1 MGDMSLSLR
10 HHTRGIVQQDNANY
24 EVGAGDVDSSCSS
37 GQSTPSRSSRGYSST
52 TGSRVDSQGSCTQS
66 DYEEEADTTA
76 NRTFALSTNKKPG
89 LGTKTAKTRTQNK
102 GGQWCKKKKNTNLRN
117 RKASLVPPIKP
128 LEGPN
133 QRIRSAHRHRIK
145 ELNSQVWELQQQLSG
160 VATENKLLKQLQVR
174 HTVALQRFQD
184 SQSGLPQV
192 LAKHGNEVRGLQELL
207 RKARI
212 RRNSLSRRLR
222 GTEEELLRT
231 KDVLHR
237 LQLLSE
243 DRSLKEREELS
254 HRLALISVDLNRKN
268 KRIQDLERNFELS
281 QISFNRH
288 LATETR
294 KTNEAREMSDYLQAQ
309 ISLLTQKIKEKE
321 RELEIH
327 NIYSHRF
334 PNGWNGKGARETKSV
349 QTDDLSSLPIEA
361 PCQLELEY
369 ACSLQHLELEKQ
381 KSLSWESFAIDFTD
395 RSDAADTLVDDRGS
409 NNNEDFAEDGEL
421 DGDSDKEN
429 PQLQGEEDCLAEK
442 AASSPNAS
450 GEQTEPFESQV
461 RYTLED
467 FLNTERANKALESS
481 PRTKRLYK
489 FKETIQN
496 LHSGKPAYTSH
507 THSLRKSPPRYIKSQ
522 ARVENLGSG
531 AYEPSFVTLP
541 AEKLQRRDTR
551 GPQPE
556 DGVVRSK
563 KSSLMKEL
571 FGQAPITDPIAMQ
584 TGRSRVQSTD
594 LDRMSSHHTGDASP
608 VSPGRE
614 TKIIFD

>member
-1 MGDMSLSLR
+1 MSLSLR

-24 EVGAGDVDSSCSS
+24 EVCAGDADSSCSS
-37 GQSTPSRSSRGYSST
+37 GQSTLSRSSRGYSSRT
-52 TGSRVDSQGSCTQS
+52 VSREDSQGSCTQS

-76 NRTFALSTNKKPG
+76 NRTFALSPSKKPG
-89 LGTKTAKTRTQNK
+89 LGTMTAKALTQNK
-102 GGQWCKKKKNTNLRN
+102 RGQWCKNKKNTDSRK
-117 RKASLVPPIKP
+117 RKAPLFPPIKL

-160 VATENKLLKQLQVR
+160 VSTENKLLKQLQGR
-174 HTVALQRFQD
+174 HMLALQHFQD

-192 LAKHGNEVRGLQELL
+192 LAKHGSEVRGLQELL

-212 RRNSLSRRLR
+212 RRNSLSRHLR

-231 KDVLHR
+231 KDALHR

-243 DRSLKEREELS
+243 DRSLEEREELS
-254 HRLALISVDLNRKN
+254 HRLALITVDLNRKN
-268 KRIQDLERNFELS
+268 KRIQDLERNLELR

-294 KTNEAREMSDYLQAQ
+294 KTNEARELSDYLQAQ
-309 ISLLTQKIKEKE
+309 ISLSTKKIKEKE

-334 PNGWNGKGARETKSV
+334 PKGWNGKGARETKSV

-369 ACSLQHLELEKQ
+369 ASSLEHLELEKQ

-395 RSDAADTLVDDRGS
+395 RSDAADTSVDDRGS
-409 NNNEDFAEDGEL
+409 KDNEDYAEDGEL
-421 DGDSDKEN
+421 DGGSEED
-429 PQLQGEEDCLAEK
+429 PQLQGEENCLAEK
-442 AASSPNAS
+442 AASSPKAS

-461 RYTLED
+461 RYTPED

-531 AYEPSFVTLP
+531 AYEPSFVTIP
-541 AEKLQRRDTR
+541 ADTT

-556 DGVVRSK
+556 EGVVRSK

-571 FGQAPITDPIAMQ
+571 FGQAPITDPMAMQ
-584 TGRSRVQSTD
+584 KGRSRVQSTD
-594 LDRMSSHHTGDASP
+594 LDRMSSYHTGDTSP